1 MMNENEIND
10 TIIMSFL
17 NEGFDSLEDAYFDF
31 LTDGGEIPSE
41 EERQYKAEDLSEEFI
56 NNIQNSSVDIGVPK
70 KITDIILEE
79 NTVKIGEMSPEKA
92 KNLST
97 LNALLISNDTQTEFS
112 LSGNIIDDTS
122 KGVDANKVHTYLKKK
137 YKLFQDTKMDRR
149 IKTKILSLVVNALK
163 VKTNVRQFKVKESKT
178 AVVGID
184 KKNSL
189 KDIISLF
196 SVDGR
201 QLKTINSIH
210 PTRVN
215 STNITSNKDISN
227 QEYKNM
233 LKELESF
240 NKIHANADEKKRL
253 SPLIQ
258 AIKDKLKPIDK
269 IKIMNSGIDRVIGT
283 LSLDKTDNREEI
295 YKFWAEKYKEEIT
308 LLESMKIFYEASKKL
323 VKTKGLDKELKKV
336 LQNHNKQYD
345 SIIVSDKDGAV
356 TSSKIS
362 YIYKIDTTDSKYVNA
377 MKIKTIDDDD
387 ATAISLIFEFIK
399 EVYPDQ
405 LLMIDSDFAGMDED
419 LVDASMT
426 DPRQGKEGQKDESYK
441 DKETGKV
448 VESASIADS
457 SNASDNAI
465 ESIEGLS
472 SSILQGVVDPLYYY
486 LITNDKLFV
495 NIGIL
500 KKRFNKIKNAIRYH
514 AKVGFRDNDI
524 GFKLLEEYLEKIQG
538 ELLLDSNNFQNLFL
552 PITDTLINLFKEVGI
567 EVTDNNTEIT
577 LYLKAVEGIINY
589 GENLVKTR
597 PPTVTDINEKMVA
610 GTPVLQYGNV
620 IESRT
625 KGKDLSKL
633 FDDSTSEAFKAL
645 IEMINKY
652 YVLPSN
658 SIYLP
663 FNDSPSFSSIV
674 ETKFIGTQR
683 DENVADSL
691 RMMQILE
698 FSNAADLISIP
709 QIIGLTKNLNIWNG
723 GIDGSGKNVQEL
735 INIANA
741 LRKLTMK
748 IFLEEGD
755 VSEDVNIE
763 LGASLHMLLE
773 KAYIQKNVKFQGK
786 NTKEWHK
793 KYIETSNSKTWP
805 FNNLMNHIFSHEGQ
819 YKEKPEAARSV
830 LRLFEAVDNMPIIK
844 SETELKILE
853 GHDMIRKLMN
863 KKIHFGTYKTH
874 SFEHVNDTLT
884 ILKSEYNVEL
894 TPFELESIVEE
905 QDAHK
910 NLSVKYGISTDVVYY
925 LKGKFR

>member
-552 PITDTLINLFKEVGI
+552 PITDTLINLFKEV
-567 EVTDNNTEIT
+567 
-577 LYLKAVEGIINY
+577 
-589 GENLVKTR
+589 
-597 PPTVTDINEKMVA
+597 
-610 GTPVLQYGNV
+610 QYGNV